1 MSQTIPDRI
10 VRDCLTMEETDL
22 VKSQSRN
29 GQIALVSF
37 VSGSDDRFAGY
48 FPLNAGI
55 PTHLKPE
62 RLDDGSIVIFGVVA
76 GG

>member
-10 VRDCLTMEETDL
+10 VRDTLSPEEVDE
-22 VKSQSRN
+22 VKSQSRH
-29 GQIALVSF
+29 GQLALVSL
-37 VSGSDDRFAGY
+37 VNSDGSFAGY

-55 PTHLKPE
+55 SQDLTPE
-62 RLDDGSIVIFGVVA
+62 RIDGSIVIFGAVT